1 MQELL
6 VSALAKPNVAQLC
19 IVVIAVAEE
28 LALPLAKL
36 GLPGGQLR
44 LFLRYLLLLAL
55 ARRQQAADS
64 CLFEHREAER
74 GQLLEKAVSVV
85 GVLSVRRIE
94 VLRPSIVPRR
104 GNVVGLKEGTLYL
117 RLLLERRQHRQS
129 PFEVA
134 RAMLQVFGEPRR
146 FLSLRWRRDIERGK
160 RLHQH
165 LRRLL
170 YCRLA
175 HAVEQADELGPQT
188 EDAALL
194 DFSQKLVAAQ
204 LALGVRQVVLVAQ
217 ERIVQQGLL
226 GQDESCLLLVRD
238 LHAPL

>member
-74 GQLLEKAVSVV
+74 GQLLEKAIR
-85 GVLSVRRIE
+85 VLELRRIE